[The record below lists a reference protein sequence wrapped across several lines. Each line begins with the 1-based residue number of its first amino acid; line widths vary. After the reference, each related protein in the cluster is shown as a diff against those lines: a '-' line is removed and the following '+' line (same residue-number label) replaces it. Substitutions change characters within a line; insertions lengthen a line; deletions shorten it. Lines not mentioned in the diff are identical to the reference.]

1 MLVAAEGMQ
10 ASRVVLAAVQVEGEP
25 AHLEA
30 LANHLRRQNPP
41 RRRLPPAWRR
51 HLAVGLVPGLVERPR
66 RAQSLEPALVELL
79 VDCPTARLDHWC
91 QTARN
96 RDGGNVV
103 PFFLRKLLEGPVL
116 VHPDVVQ
123 HKDTLRLLDG

>member
-1 MLVAAEGMQ
+1 MCTPLSKKRACNHEG
-10 ASRVVLAAVQVEGEP
+10 GFT
-25 AHLEA
+25 
-30 LANHLRRQNPP
+30 
-41 RRRLPPAWRR
+41 
-51 HLAVGLVPGLVERPR
+51 
-66 RAQSLEPALVELL
+66 LVELL